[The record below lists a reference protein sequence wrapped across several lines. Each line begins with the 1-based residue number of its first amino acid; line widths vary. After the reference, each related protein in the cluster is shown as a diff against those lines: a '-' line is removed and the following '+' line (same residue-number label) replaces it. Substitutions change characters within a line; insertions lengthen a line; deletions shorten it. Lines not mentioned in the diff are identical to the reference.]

1 VFDWQRLLGD
11 GRMGFGE
18 AVRVCLTKYIDFNG
32 RARRSEYWWFVLFAL
47 LVGIATAIVDRVI
60 APGYVAMH
68 GRGPVS
74 MLASLALLLPS
85 LAVSVR
91 RLHDIDR
98 TGWWILFFY
107 AAVIVLAFIAIG
119 AAFTGHAATAV
130 ILLLAILALCVW
142 LIVWF
147 ATKGTAGPNRFGA
160 DPLAG
165 DATPT
170 ASAAPAV

>member
-1 VFDWQRLLGD
+1 
-11 GRMGFGE
+11 
-18 AVRVCLTKYIDFNG
+18 
-32 RARRSEYWWFVLFAL
+32 
-47 LVGIATAIVDRVI
+47 VGIATAIIDRVI
-60 APGYVAMH
+60 APGYVAVH

-98 TGWWILFFY
+98 TGWWILIFY
-107 AAVIVLAFIAIG
+107 VAVIGLVFAGMA
-119 AAFTGHAATAV
+119 AAFTGHAGLA
-130 ILLLAILALCVW
+130 ILLLLTMCAFSIW

-147 ATKGTAGPNRFGA
+147 ATQGTAGPNRFGP

-165 DATPT
+165 DAAQTP
-170 ASAAPAV
+170 SPAPVV